1 MKIILKLIKKTKT
14 LILTSIALKKAR
26 IKGYKVYV
34 NGYSTFTRKTTLGQN
49 VHFNGME
56 ISGKANVYIGDNFH
70 SGSECMIISSIHNYD
85 NGNKIPYDETTIDK
99 DVTIG
104 ANVWL
109 GKRVIILAGVTIGEG
124 AIVQAGSCVIKDIPP
139 FAIVGG
145 HPAKAFKERNVE
157 HYNQLKSEKKFY

>member
-1 MKIILKLIKKTKT
+1 MILKLIKKTKT

-26 IKGYKVYV
+26 IKGDRVYV
-34 NGYSTFTRKTTLGQN
+34 NGYSIFTRKTKLGTN

-85 NGNKIPYDETTIDK
+85 SGNKIPYDETTIDK
-99 DVTIG
+99 DVVIK

-124 AIVQAGSCVIKDIPP
+124 AIVQAGSCVINNIPP
-139 FAIVGG
+139 FSIAGG
-145 HPAKAFKERNVE
+145 HPAKVFKNRNIE
-157 HYNQLKSEKKFY
+157 HYNKLKSENKFY